1 MAEIT
6 TDKPQ
11 QTVKSKG
18 LSDRQKDII
27 QKFAAVGSL
36 IILAAIFSVT
46 SSAFMTVN
54 NAMTIALQVTSIAF
68 LGIGLSRALPKDWAS
83 TAQMLAWFG
92 PLAVALVVGTVLDR
106 RHRRRHG
113 TRPAAAVT
121 A

>member
-46 SSAFMTVN
+46 SSAFTVSY
-54 NAMTIALQVTSIAF
+54 THL
-68 LGIGLSRALPKDWAS
+68 
-83 TAQMLAWFG
+83 
-92 PLAVALVVGTVLDR
+92 
-106 RHRRRHG
+106 
-113 TRPAAAVT
+113 
-121 A
+121 